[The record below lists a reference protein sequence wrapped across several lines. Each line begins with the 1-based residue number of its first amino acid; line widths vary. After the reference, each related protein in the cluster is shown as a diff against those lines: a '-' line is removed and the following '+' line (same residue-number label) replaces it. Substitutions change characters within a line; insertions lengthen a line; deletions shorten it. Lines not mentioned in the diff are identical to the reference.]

1 MDEKFVFPLAR
12 SRWSAIAAASI
23 AAILVAAFLAPW
35 WRSFLGLSLDGYFPY
50 YGHLILEGKIPYR
63 DFFLHLPP
71 LHPLLDA
78 AIELCCGP
86 SLLAARAVGALGRIA
101 LAVVLVLWLGR
112 PFRYGPALFGSLA
125 AVILAT
131 GDDTEIL
138 DLYNFHAL
146 LTAALAGWA
155 LSRGLEPDC
164 RRPWLAYGLAGLCAG
179 LTCGLKQTIGL
190 NTTLAVVLIPCVLAL
205 RSAADRAALG
215 RRLTWLGGGWLLP
228 LLPIALWLGANG
240 AFRLFLYQTFVDAG
254 ASKGSPWELLVR
266 PWLDPLMIVD
276 LQRAA
281 WLAVACI
288 ALLAIGYGLPHSRR
302 GQEEEEAGEH
312 GRSSGAGASTST
324 STYRCWPGLTVAT
337 LALAAILSASHVWLY
352 PLADQK
358 ALDLRE
364 LQRLGV
370 FLVNYGVLLPTLWL
384 VGRALRRALDPIERQ
399 WLLLFLVAGGTASAL
414 AFSWPAGEAL
424 AYPGLAAVAI
434 WAIRGRPRFRF
445 AAALRAPV
453 LAAMVAAV
461 FAAAT
466 YKLITPFD
474 FAGWREPSP
483 EDAVHQSAAPALEG
497 ILLGAKTL
505 EAVDGTLGII
515 QQAARPGE
523 PIFVFPD
530 MPIFYW
536 LADRP
541 MPTFAALS
549 WFDVTPDRVVD
560 ADLARLRADPPV
572 VIVYHEIS
580 GGLMDVNEKYFRG
593 AKESGL
599 RRMQAALIE
608 MAPGYRLA
616 GFYEPWRRLS
626 PLQVW
631 VRNDRADELGIKE

>member
-1 MDEKFVFPLAR
+1 MKPPVDENKSSAR
-12 SRWSAIAAASI
+12 RARWPAIVAASL
-23 AAILVAAFLAPW
+23 AAFLTAAFLAPW

-50 YGHLILEGKIPYR
+50 YGHLILEGRIPYR

-155 LSRGLEPDC
+155 LSRGLEPGC

-179 LTCGLKQTIGL
+179 LACGLKQTIGL
-190 NTTLAVVLIPCVLAL
+190 NTTLAIVSTPCVLAL
-205 RSAADRAALG
+205 RSPVDRAALG
-215 RRLTWLGGGWLLP
+215 RRLAWLGGGWLLP
-228 LLPIALWLGANG
+228 LLPIVAWLAAND

-254 ASKGSPWELLVR
+254 ASKGSPWKLLVR
-266 PWLDPLMIVD
+266 PWLDPLAIAD

-281 WLAVACI
+281 WLAIACI
-288 ALLAIGYGLPHSRR
+288 ALLAIGYGLPRPQR
-302 GQEEEEAGEH
+302 ENGGEPAD
-312 GRSSGAGASTST
+312 GRKDGG
-324 STYRCWPGLTVAT
+324 RCWPGLTAA
-337 LALAAILSASHVWLY
+337 ALVVAAILVASHVWLH

-384 VGRALRRALDPIERQ
+384 VGRALRHPLDALERQ

-434 WAIRGRPRFRF
+434 WAFRGRPRFHF
-445 AAALRAPV
+445 AAALRAPL

-466 YKLITPFD
+466 FKLITPFD

-483 EDAVHQSAAPALEG
+483 EDAIHRSAAPALDG

-515 QQAARPGE
+515 QRAARPGE

-536 LADRP
+536 LANRP

-560 ADLARLRADPPV
+560 ADLARLRANPPV

-616 GFYEPWRRLS
+616 GFYEPWKRLS

-631 VRNDRADELGIKE
+631 VRNDRADELGIEE